1 MKTIAYYGVALLKR
15 AADAFFIT
23 EENQPSADTEPPPSV
38 SVTVEEDLDVAWLR
52 ELGVIAEE
60 QPPARRSWLD
70 ERPAPDDASWVRA
83 AVQRNERAEE
93 RRAATRSWLIEPPA
107 RAHRP
112 TERSPLLVAVRRR
125 TVSNVSRSEVRNTSN
140 RSVQYRTDT
149 SEGGSATSSA
159 RSAAFG
165 NTAESAKKAQN
176 RAELAEEVNVRELQL
191 VTKALT
197 LRAKGATKQ
206 EAIEAVWGC
215 TKGGGK
221 VWRRAS
227 ALFDAALATAEA

>member
-1 MKTIAYYGVALLKR
+1 MKTIAHYGVALLKR

-23 EENQPSADTEPPPSV
+23 EENLPSPDTKPAFGV
-38 SVTVEEDLDVAWLR
+38 AVEVEDNPDIAWLR

-70 ERPAPDDASWVRA
+70 E
-83 AVQRNERAEE
+83 
-93 RRAATRSWLIEPPA
+93 PPA
-107 RAHRP
+107 REHRS

-125 TVSNVSRSEVRNTSN
+125 TVSNVSRSEVRNTAS
-140 RSVQYRTDT
+140 RGVQYRTDT

-197 LRAKGATKQ
+197 LKAKGATKQ
-206 EAIEAVWGC
+206 VAIETVWGC

-221 VWRRAS
+221 TWQRAS
-227 ALFDAALATAEA
+227 ALFDAALAAEGA

>member
-1 MKTIAYYGVALLKR
+1 MKTIAHYGVALLKR

-23 EENQPSADTEPPPSV
+23 EENLPSPDTKPAFGV
-38 SVTVEEDLDVAWLR
+38 AVEVEDNPDIARLR

-93 RRAATRSWLIEPPA
+93 RRAAARSWLDEPPA

-125 TVSNVSRSEVRNTSN
+125 TVSRVSRSEVLHTGN
-140 RSVQYRTDT
+140 RGVQYRTDT
-149 SEGGSATSSA
+149 SEGSSATSSA

-197 LRAKGATKQ
+197 LKAKGATKQ
-206 EAIEAVWGC
+206 EAIETVWGC